1 MEAEKKHIPQNQRRN
16 ILLICDDIRTPSGV
30 AQIGREIVI
39 NTCHKYNYIQVA
51 GAIHHPEKGK
61 RIDLSED
68 INKQRNLSD
77 SKVHLIPTDG
87 YGDPDLI
94 RYLLK
99 TEKIDAIFLIT
110 DPRYFGWLFRIENE
124 IRKQVPIIY
133 LNIWDSPPA
142 PHYNREY
149 YESCDLLM
157 SISKQ
162 TKNLNRLVLDGGEIA
177 YDDLDVPREGW
188 KEGNRPPILLKYV
201 PHGVN
206 SSYFY
211 PIETD
216 TNKPNE
222 LDKLNQFRN
231 IITKGKEYDFILLYN
246 SRNIRRKSA
255 PDTVLAWK
263 LFLESIPKE
272 KAERC
277 LMIMHTEPSHEAG
290 TDLVAVVDYLFGEE
304 NKANIIISNNKFSTY
319 EMNLLYNMVDG
330 VILLSSNEGWGLA
343 LTEAL
348 LTGTPFIA
356 NVTGGMQDQMR
367 FIDNEGKWFTPSAD
381 VPSNHKKT
389 YTECGEW
396 ALPVFPTNLSLL
408 GSVPTPYIFDDRCS
422 FEDAFKRI
430 SELYSMSKEERRQKG
445 MKGREWALGE
455 EAGFTSQIMCDRIIE
470 SVDTLFSR
478 WKPREKY
485 EFLKDTDYKPR
496 ILNHK
501 LLY

>member
-1 MEAEKKHIPQNQRRN
+1 MEHTNTGYIPQSQRRN

-30 AQIGREIVI
+30 AQIGREIVL
-39 NTCHKYNYIQVA
+39 NTCHRYNFIQIA
-51 GAIHHPEKGK
+51 GAVKHPERGK
-61 RIDLSED
+61 RIDISGDL
-68 INKQRNLSD
+68 NKQKNLTD

-87 YGDPDLI
+87 YGDPELI
-94 RYLLK
+94 RHLLK

-110 DPRYFGWLFRIENE
+110 DPRYFTWLFRIENE

-162 TKNLNRLVLDGGEIA
+162 TKNINRLVLDGGEIA
-177 YDDLDVPREGW
+177 YDDLDVPGEGW
-188 KEGNRPPILLKYV
+188 VEGDRTPILLKYV
-201 PHGVN
+201 PHGIN

-211 PIETD
+211 PITTSEE
-216 TNKPNE
+216 NE
-222 LDKLNQFRN
+222 KLNEFKKF
-231 IITKGKEYDFILLYN
+231 ITQGKKYDFILLFN

-255 PDTVLAWK
+255 PDAILAWK
-263 LFLESIPKE
+263 LFLENLPKE
-272 KAERC
+272 QAEKC
-277 LMIMHTEPSHEAG
+277 LMVMHTEPSQDQG
-290 TDLVAVVDYLFGEE
+290 TDLVAVINYLFGED
-304 NKANIIISNNKFSTY
+304 KANIVISDNKFSTP

-343 LTEAL
+343 LTESL

-367 FIDNEGKWFTPSAD
+367 FIDHEGKWFTPSAD
-381 VPSNHKKT
+381 IPSNHRKT

-422 FEDAFKRI
+422 FEDAAKRI
-430 SELYSMSKEERRQKG
+430 AELYSMSKEERKQRG
-445 MKGREWALGE
+445 LKGREWALGD
-455 EAGFTSQIMCDRIIE
+455 EAGFTSEIMCNRMIE
-470 SVDTLFSR
+470 TIDTLFER
-478 WKPREKY
+478 WKPRSKY

-496 ILNHK
+496 VLNHK
-501 LLY
+501 LIY